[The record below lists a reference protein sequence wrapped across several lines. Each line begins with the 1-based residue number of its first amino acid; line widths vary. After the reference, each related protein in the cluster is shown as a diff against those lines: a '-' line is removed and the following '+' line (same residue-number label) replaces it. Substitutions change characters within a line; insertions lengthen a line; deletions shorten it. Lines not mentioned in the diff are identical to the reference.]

1 MLCRKNLSLRIVAPA
16 VVTVGLWGLLPTA
29 AVEAAQSKDTPVLP
43 PVAGPQDAVTAG
55 QFTDDLS
62 INPIHP
68 WDNNGLTDTTNDLA
82 GPGRARQR
90 LKTPPA
96 RDEKRVIEDQE
107 RKAVGGAT
115 LPEGVES
122 VRNYPNPFN
131 AQTRIEF
138 ALSQAGKV
146 TLEVFNLLGQTQ
158 YRQEWSHLDAGT
170 HVWLWGGV
178 TGDGKSLPS
187 GIYFYKVELG
197 QSSAIGKM
205 VLLK

>member
-1 MLCRKNLSLRIVAPA
+1 MLCRKNLSLRSVATA
-16 VVTVGLWGLLPTA
+16 VVTAGLLSLLQTA
-29 AVEAAQSKDTPVLP
+29 GVEAAQSKDGPVLP
-43 PVAGPQDAVTAG
+43 PVTGPQDAVTAG
-55 QFTDDLS
+55 QFTGDLS

-68 WDNNGLTDTTNDLA
+68 WDNNGLTDTTNDLS

-96 RDEKRVIEDQE
+96 RDEKRVIEDPE

-138 ALSQAGKV
+138 ALSQPGRV
-146 TLEVFNLLGQTQ
+146 TLEIFNLLGQTQ
-158 YRQEWSHLDAGT
+158 YRQDWNHLDAGM
-170 HVWLWGGV
+170 HVWLWSGV